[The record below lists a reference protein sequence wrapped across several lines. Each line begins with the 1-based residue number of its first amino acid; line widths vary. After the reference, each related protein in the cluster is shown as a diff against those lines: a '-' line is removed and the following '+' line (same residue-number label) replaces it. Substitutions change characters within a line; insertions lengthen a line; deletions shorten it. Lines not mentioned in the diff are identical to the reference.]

1 MPRFATR
8 CDSRS
13 DASGSEQ
20 GAPLGGTVD
29 PDLGL
34 PVPFSRHGQRRSYRG
49 FLDPATVAALRQSRE
64 SGAAFDAIAPISP
77 SSAGNGAPRA
87 RGLFVLLT
95 LATFA
100 YLANRGA

>member
-8 CDSRS
+8 CDSRA
-13 DASGSEQ
+13 DASASEP

-29 PDLGL
+29 PDAGL

-49 FLDPATVAALRQSRE
+49 FLDDETAAALRQSRE
-64 SGAAFDAIAPISP
+64 SGAALNAVAPIG
-77 SSAGNGAPRA
+77 SSAGNGAH
-87 RGLFVLLT
+87 RGLFLAFLGFAT
-95 LATFA
+95 LA